1 MYGAGGTDGGTT
13 RFFLGFIMLVIGGY
27 LFLRS
32 VHVDF
37 GLGYNLYNYGGV
49 GITTGYVLIPMLFG
63 IGMIFFN
70 YRNLLG
76 WFLALGSLAAL
87 IFGIIVNTH
96 FRLERMDAFQLIVI
110 LVLMVGGL
118 GLFLSSFR
126 SFSDNN

>member
-13 RFFLGFIMLVIGGY
+13 RFFLGFLMLIIGGY

-37 GLGYNLYNYGGV
+37 GLGYNLYNYRGV
-49 GITTGYVLIPMLFG
+49 GITTGYILVPMLFG

-70 YRNLLG
+70 YRNLIG
-76 WFLALGSLAAL
+76 WLLALGSLAAL
-87 IFGIIVNTH
+87 VFGIIVNTS
-96 FRLERMDAFQLIVI
+96 FRLERMDAFQLLVI

-126 SFSDNN
+126 SFSNNN

>member
-37 GLGYNLYNYGGV
+37 GLGYHLYNYGGV
-49 GITTGYVLIPMLFG
+49 GITTGYILIPMLFG
-63 IGMIFFN
+63 IGMVFFN
-70 YRNLLG
+70 YRNLIG
-76 WFLALGSLAAL
+76 WFLTLGSLAAL
-87 IFGIIVNTH
+87 VFGIIVNTR

-126 SFSDNN
+126 SYSDN